1 MWAWGKTIIYSK
13 QHVHKFSLALVSPFK
28 GPVQRVLR
36 APARL
41 QQVSVAAL
49 QDEPRGGRLEQ
60 PQQRA
65 TWCQQVQIQS
75 QQITVPESLGPALC
89 SEPKQPHAALK
100 HARWNVAFGWI
111 AWFWT
116 RLVFFLSLFP
126 LLWSA
131 PKGNGVHPRGCY
143 CSGSGRRTRNR
154 TKLFIPAVV

>member
-1 MWAWGKTIIYSK
+1 MYKSFNWLL
-13 QHVHKFSLALVSPFK
+13 FLPFK

-65 TWCQQVQIQS
+65 TRCQQVQIQS
-75 QQITVPESLGPALC
+75 QQITVPESLAPALC

-100 HARWNVAFGWI
+100 HAR
-111 AWFWT
+111 
-116 RLVFFLSLFP
+116 
-126 LLWSA
+126 
-131 PKGNGVHPRGCY
+131 
-143 CSGSGRRTRNR
+143 
-154 TKLFIPAVV
+154 